1 MRAGTE
7 IAKLDVV
14 MKATSLGLLLALSL
28 AAGCAKED
36 PPNPAPEPTTPL
48 DPPAKGQGFQI
59 AIPEFDVGPGD
70 EVQNCYF
77 FKVKDLLAAAGLDP
91 TKPLNLHH
99 VQIRQNEG
107 SHHMN
112 VFRVRTIVGLDPA
125 NGTSY
130 GKNGQGECFKSP
142 NWADWPL
149 VANAQQSGHLDWE
162 FPDGVANKIDPEE
175 VLMVQTH
182 FVNATTQKSPGP
194 GKVEINFFHL
204 DDSAVKYEMGTL
216 FATKQS
222 IRVCESNP
230 KPEFQGTCQF
240 NSTEPVHI
248 IGANGHFHSRG
259 KTFDMYAWDGQTT
272 TQPPDSARF
281 YESQTWDEPPMLHSP
296 QLSEDIPAGG
306 GIFYTCA
313 YQWEQPEASV
323 GCTGLNQY
331 DATKYNTPE
340 SQQDCCYTF
349 GPIVEKNEHCNA
361 FVYYYPKSDDV
372 NCF

>member
-1 MRAGTE
+1 VK
-7 IAKLDVV
+7 KLP
-14 MKATSLGLLLALSL
+14 SL
-28 AAGCAKED
+28 AALLFVTLSAACAKED
-36 PPNPAPEPTTPL
+36 KPNPAPEPTTPL

-59 AIPEFDVGPGD
+59 AIPEFEVAPGD
-70 EVQNCYF
+70 EIQNCYF
-77 FKVKDLLAAAGLDP
+77 YKVKDLLAAGGLDP

-99 VQIRQNEG
+99 IQIRQNDG

-112 VFRVRTIVGLDPA
+112 VFRVKTIVNLDPA
-125 NGTSY
+125 NGTVY

-149 VANAQQSGHLDWE
+149 VANTQQAGHLDWE

-194 GKVEINFFHL
+194 GKVEINFFHI

-222 IRVCESNP
+222 IRICQSDPTP
-230 KPEFQGTCQF
+230 KFQGTCQF
-240 NSTEPVHI
+240 GSTEPVHV

-259 KTFDMYAWDGQTT
+259 KTFDMFAWDGQSTSV
-272 TQPPDSARF
+272 PPDSEKF
-281 YESQTWDEPPMLHSP
+281 YESKAWDEPPMLHSP
-296 QLSEDIPAGG
+296 ELSKDIPAGG
-306 GIFYTCA
+306 GVFYTCS
-313 YQWEQPEASV
+313 YEWTPPDPSV

-331 DATKYNTPE
+331 DATKFMTPE
-340 SQQDCCYTF
+340 ADQDCCYTF
-349 GPIVEKNEHCNA
+349 GPIVEKNEHCNI
-361 FVYYYPKSDDV
+361 FVYYYPKSDNV